1 MTLRDGIV
9 ELAQNPK
16 IAISVSGV
24 SATVG
29 GGTKL
34 LDLQNDAAPLLS
46 IVIAALIGIVVLI
59 AQISEIIR
67 KNREHKIAMI
77 KAELEIEAMRLENTK
92 KENDLFDMRN

>member
-1 MTLRDGIV
+1 LRESIV
-9 ELAQNPK
+9 ELAQNQK
-16 IAISVSGV
+16 IAISVSGA
-24 SATVG
+24 SAAVC

-34 LDLQNDAAPLLS
+34 LDLQNETMPFVS
-46 IVIAALIGIVVLI
+46 VVIAALIGVVVLI
-59 AQISEIIR
+59 AQISELIR